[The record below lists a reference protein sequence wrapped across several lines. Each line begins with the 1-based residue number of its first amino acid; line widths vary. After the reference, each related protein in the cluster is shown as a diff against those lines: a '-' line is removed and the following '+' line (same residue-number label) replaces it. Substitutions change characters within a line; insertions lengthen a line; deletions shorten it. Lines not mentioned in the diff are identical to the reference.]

1 MPKQPVITVPSAPRL
16 RGRADKFG
24 AQCKRVGQAW
34 IELGFTYERLAE
46 IGHEVT
52 DESREKETP

>member
-1 MPKQPVITVPSAPRL
+1 MPKQPVITVPVRL
-16 RGRADKFG
+16 DFEDADKFG